1 MASTLQTITRVALGG
16 LLLFT
21 GVAHLTFAR
30 RGFRVAVPEW
40 VPGDPDTTVVASG
53 AVEIALGAALLAAR
67 ERRRGVGRLVALF
80 FVAVFPGN
88 VSQWTHHRSVP
99 GLDTEMKRFGR
110 LFLQPVLVGLALW
123 STRDR
128 RVSSRGRRG
137 CAAAL
142 PDAPAAAS

>member
-1 MASTLQTITRVALGG
+1 MATTLQTITRSALGG

-53 AVEIALGAALLAAR
+53 VAEIALGAAMHVA
-67 ERRRGVGRLVALF
+67 RRRRPTVGRLVAAFL
-80 FVAVFPGN
+80 VAVFPGN
-88 VSQWTHHRSVP
+88 VSQWTHHRNAP

-110 LFLQPVLVGLALW
+110 LFLQPVLIMLALW
-123 STRDR
+123 STR
-128 RVSSRGRRG
+128 GRREG
-137 CAAAL
+137 RTIGA
-142 PDAPAAAS
+142 

>member
-1 MASTLQTITRVALGG
+1 MASTPQTITRTALGG

-53 AVEIALGAALLAAR
+53 VVEVALGAAMLVT
-67 ERRRGVGRLVALF
+67 RRRRATVGRVVAAF

-88 VSQWTHHRSVP
+88 VSQWTHHRNAP

-110 LFLQPVLVGLALW
+110 LFLQPVLIMLALW
-123 STRDR
+123 STR
-128 RVSSRGRRG
+128 GRREG
-137 CAAAL
+137 RTIGA
-142 PDAPAAAS
+142 

>member
-1 MASTLQTITRVALGG
+1 MASTSQTITRTALGG

-53 AVEIALGAALLAAR
+53 VVEIALGAAMLVA
-67 ERRRGVGRLVALF
+67 RRRRPTVGRLVAAFLI
-80 FVAVFPGN
+80 AVFPGN
-88 VSQWTHHRSVP
+88 VSQWTHHRNAP

-110 LFLQPVLVGLALW
+110 LFLQPVLIMLALW
-123 STRDR
+123 STR
-128 RVSSRGRRG
+128 GRREARTIG
-137 CAAAL
+137 A
-142 PDAPAAAS
+142 